1 MKKLNHTIFIYNMI
15 LLSCLKKRTMNFAI
29 IITVC
34 ALLLLAYIFTISS
47 SKTKIPSVILLLIL
61 GWVVKESTFVFHI
74 SIPDLNPLLPIIGS
88 IGLVLIVLEGS
99 LELKLNREKLPFVRK
114 TLITAIVPLIIT
126 ALIIAFAFSYILE
139 VSFKDSLSNAIPLCI
154 ISSAI
159 AISSVGHLNSFNK
172 EFAIYES
179 SLSDIIG
186 VLFFNFI
193 VLNAVIDFNS
203 VMHFGLQIVIMLL
216 ISFIATAFLAFLLS
230 KIDHHVKF
238 APIALLIILIFAI
251 SEIYHLPALIFIMFF
266 GLIMEN
272 FDELERYNW
281 IRKLKPKTLD
291 GEVQKFKEL
300 IVEAAFLVRSLFFL
314 LFGFLMKT
322 EDILNPETLGIALA
336 VIILI
341 YIIRAMQLTFF
352 KVKLMPL
359 LFIAPRGLITILLFL
374 SIPEANRIPFV
385 SKALIIQVIVLS
397 AIFMMIGLI
406 FNKEDKKEDKK
417 KVDDDT
423 LSLDLN
429 VPM

>member
-1 MKKLNHTIFIYNMI
+1 
-15 LLSCLKKRTMNFAI
+15 MNFVI
-29 IITVC
+29 IITIC
-34 ALLLLAYIFTISS
+34 TLLLLAYIFTISS

-61 GWVVKESTFVFHI
+61 GWVVKQASDVFHI
-74 SIPDLNPLLPIIGS
+74 IIPDLNPLLPILGS
-88 IGLVLIVLEGS
+88 VGLVLIVLEGS
-99 LELKLNREKLPFVRK
+99 LELKLNKEKLPFVRK

-126 ALIIAFAFSYILE
+126 AFVIAFAFSYFLE
-139 VSFKDSLSNAIPLCI
+139 IEFKDGLINAIPLCI

-203 VMHFGLQIVIMLL
+203 VMHFGLQILLMLL
-216 ISFIATAFLAFLLS
+216 ISFVATAFLAFLLS

-238 APIALLIILIFAI
+238 APIALLIILIFAV

-272 FDELERYNW
+272 FDELDKFEW
-281 IRKLKPKTLD
+281 IHKLKPKQLD
-291 GEVQKFKEL
+291 KEVQKFKEL
-300 IVEAAFLVRSLFFL
+300 IIEAAFLIRSLFFL
-314 LFGFLMKT
+314 LFGFLMQT
-322 EDILNPETLGIALA
+322 EDILNPETLGIALGVCA
-336 VIILI
+336 LI
-341 YIIRAMQLTFF
+341 YLIRALQLKYF

-374 SIPEANRIPFV
+374 SIPEVNRIPFV

-397 AIFMMIGLI
+397 ALFMMIGLI
-406 FNKEDKKEDKK
+406 FNKQEKEVTEKNK
-417 KVDDDT
+417 EDT
-423 LSLDLN
+423 LSVDLD
-429 VPM
+429 VPL